1 MNAPT
6 VVDRTSITEQ
16 LERLLLARILDG
28 SLPPGERLNE
38 SRLADEFGAS
48 RTPLR
53 EALSRLHR
61 EGLVVS
67 RPHRGFFVADLSAGE
82 ARELYEC
89 LALLESNALELAG
102 TPDPDRLEELDL
114 LNDRLEL
121 ARTVSSAID
130 LNTEWHQ
137 LLLSACPNRHL
148 LELVE
153 GVRTK
158 VRRYEFAFFAPGPER
173 IAASVRLHRRILDAL
188 AAGDLS
194 TARRAL
200 VAHWFADLD
209 ELAPRS
215 SDRGSRS
222 PTREIDRWTDH

>member
-1 MNAPT
+1 MNALT

-16 LERLLLARILDG
+16 LERLLLDRILDG

-38 SRLADEFGAS
+38 SRLAEEFGAS

-89 LALLESNALELAG
+89 LALLESDALELAEV
-102 TPDPDRLEELDL
+102 PDEERLDELEL

-121 ARTVSSAID
+121 ARTGSVAID
-130 LNTEWHQ
+130 LNTEWHR
-137 LLLSACPNRHL
+137 LLLTACPNRHL

-173 IAASVRLHRRILDAL
+173 IAMSARLHRRILDAL

-194 TARRAL
+194 TARRGL
-200 VAHWFADLD
+200 VTHWFTDLD

-215 SDRGSRS
+215 SDHGPESSR
-222 PTREIDRWTDH
+222 REIDRWPDR

>member
-6 VVDRTSITEQ
+6 VVDRRSITEQ
-16 LERLLLARILDG
+16 LERLVLTRILDG

-38 SRLADEFGAS
+38 RRLADEFGAS

-102 TPDPDRLEELDL
+102 APDEDRLDELER
-114 LNDRLEL
+114 LNDQLEL
-121 ARTVSSAID
+121 ARTGSAAID
-130 LNTEWHQ
+130 VNTEWHQ

-148 LELVE
+148 LDLVE

-173 IAASVRLHRRILDAL
+173 IATSVRLHRRILDAL
-188 AAGDLS
+188 AAGDLP
-194 TARRAL
+194 TARRSL
-200 VAHWFADLD
+200 VAHWFTDLD

-215 SDRGSRS
+215 SDHGTET
-222 PTREIDRWTDH
+222 TRREMDPWPDG

>member
-6 VVDRTSITEQ
+6 AIDRTSITEQ
-16 LERLLLARILDG
+16 LERLVLARILDG
-28 SLPPGERLNE
+28 ALPPGERLNE
-38 SRLADEFGAS
+38 SRLAEEFGAS

-102 TPDPDRLEELDL
+102 APDEDRLEELEQ

-121 ARTVSSAID
+121 ARTGSVAID
-130 LNTEWHQ
+130 LNTEWHRS
-137 LLLSACPNRHL
+137 LLSACPNRHL

-173 IAASVRLHRRILDAL
+173 VAVSVRLHRGILDAL
-188 AAGDLS
+188 AAGDLP
-194 TARRAL
+194 TARRGL
-200 VAHWFADLD
+200 VAHWFTDLD
-209 ELAPRS
+209 ELAPRA
-215 SDRGSRS
+215 SDRGTES
-222 PTREIDRWTDH
+222 PKREIDRWPDR

>member
-6 VVDRTSITEQ
+6 LVDRRSITEQ
-16 LERLLLARILDG
+16 LERLVLARILDG

-38 SRLADEFGAS
+38 SLLAEEFGAS

-61 EGLVVS
+61 AGLVVS

-102 TPDPDRLEELDL
+102 APDPDRLEELDF

-121 ARTVSSAID
+121 VQIGSSAID

-173 IAASVRLHRRILDAL
+173 IATSVRLHRRILDAL
-188 AAGDLS
+188 AAGDLP
-194 TARRAL
+194 TAQRAL
-200 VAHWFADLD
+200 VAHWFTDLA

-215 SDRGSRS
+215 SDRGTES
-222 PTREIDRWTDH
+222 PKLEIDRWSDR